1 MYRQHRVG
9 KEGEELAR
17 TFLER
22 RGFEILVNNWRYGAL
37 ELDIIAHKDEVLHVV
52 EVKTLRQQSAGLPE
66 ESVNR
71 AKFQH
76 LQRAAEAFMQLY
88 PRWTQLQFD
97 IVAVTIEPQ
106 GGQEIL
112 LIEDVYY

>member
-1 MYRQHRVG
+1 MYRQHQLG
-9 KEGEELAR
+9 KHGEELAQHY
-17 TFLER
+17 LEKH
-22 RGFEILVNNWRYGAL
+22 GYEILVNNWRYGQL
-37 ELDIIAHKDEVLHVV
+37 ELDIVAHKDGVLHIV

-76 LQRAAEAFMQLY
+76 LQRAAEAFMMLY
-88 PRWTQLQFD
+88 PRWTMLQFD
-97 IVAVTIEPQ
+97 IIAVTIDPR
-106 GGQEIL
+106 GGNEIV

>member
-9 KEGEELAR
+9 KEGDELAR

-22 RGFEILVNNWRYGAL
+22 KGFEILVNNWHYGAL
-37 ELDIIAHKDEVLHVV
+37 ELDIVAHKDNVLHVV
-52 EVKTLRQQSAGLPE
+52 EVKTLRRQSAGHPE

-88 PRWTQLQFD
+88 PRWTLLQFD
-97 IVAVTIEPQ
+97 IVAVRFEPH
-106 GGQEIL
+106 GRHEIL
-112 LIEDVYY
+112 LIVDVYY